1 MKIGSHNSVT
11 CYKGKG
17 IVSKLVTIFSR
28 CQSKKLDEQ
37 YIAGVRLFDIR
48 VKYDFKTNKYIGAH
62 GLWKCNLTLE
72 DILDIINNISTEQS
86 KSDVMITLEKGK
98 VTDEFINYINT
109 LKVNYKFID
118 IVDINQKKPQWK
130 TVVAFKRIKL
140 HQCYV
145 NLDGST
151 WHTYIPIPWLWNKLY
166 NFNTVEDAYNIYDFI

>member
-1 MKIGSHNSVT
+1 MQLGSHNSVT
-11 CYKGKG
+11 GYKGKG

-37 YIAGVRLFDIR
+37 YLAGVRLFDIR
-48 VKYDFKTNKYIGAH
+48 VKLDSKTNKYIGAH

-86 KSDVMITLEKGK
+86 KSDVMITLEKGE
-98 VTDEFINYINT
+98 VTNEFINYIND

-118 IVDINQKKPQWK
+118 IVSINQKKPQWQYI
-130 TVVAFKRIKL
+130 VVFKRIKL

-151 WHTYIPIPWLWNKLY
+151 WHTYIPIPWLWNKIY
-166 NFNTVEDAYNIYDFI
+166 NFNTVEDAYNVYDFI